1 MVRPF
6 LSSAVPF
13 NMSDPS
19 IDQFAEALS
28 KEPDWY
34 SLGVFLGV
42 PSNEL
47 DRIGEIYNKISVTR
61 CLIEMYKCLDRLGKA
76 PSWDFIASKLRALD
90 HHALAEHIDST
101 YIHPS
106 PSESSGSNSDQS
118 GAGIPSDSVAP
129 KVPVPPEVS
138 KQYFT
143 LSLRLTDIYLHF
155 KDVFAA
161 SSVKIEK
168 VQHVIKRHWGI
179 DPHAGNEATWE
190 NLFLRLDEEC
200 CMFDDPHV
208 LSVIIDKFLSDDQVL
223 SRQMGEFEK
232 AVDSFK
238 SSAKMGHLV
247 DLLKKKKRS
256 IKSNIQTIRLKV
268 KEHWSHC
275 TLKHFETAMKI
286 LLESLYD
293 HLSSLSVDTGCYCI
307 SWITSVDFPASKL
320 LPKNSEDLFKVFKI
334 IGIISLQIGKEMVY
348 DSTEE
353 VPGCEVLEAAMLQA
367 IELNNTWAIEILL
380 AMGCSP
386 EVATYNGDHVVTNV
400 VNIREKSVDDGS
412 GGGVDHVCVLGH
424 NEHIEAIID
433 PSMRREPVCATCGIK
448 ENQIKQLYV
457 EVDTLQFEN
466 KRLKHP
472 QQKEL
477 KNEAVSRDCVTCKVK
492 EKQIKQLYVQV
503 DTLQLKNKNV
513 RLKVET
519 LSSESFHKKK
529 GEHNPALVLYFLKY
543 IYSNVCTCK
552 NNPYMVIFSGANF
565 HKISSRSNCDFKF
578 S

>member
-1 MVRPF
+1 MIRPF
-6 LSSAVPF
+6 LSSAVQF

-19 IDQFAEALS
+19 IDQFAESLS

-47 DRIGEIYNKISVTR
+47 DRIGENYNKISVTR
-61 CLIEMYKCLDRLGKA
+61 CFIEMYKCLDRLRKA
-76 PSWDFIASKLRALD
+76 PSWDFIASKLRLLD
-90 HHALAEHIDST
+90 NHALAEQIDST

-106 PSESSGSNSDQS
+106 LEPPSESSSSNSEQS
-118 GAGIPSDSVAP
+118 GAGIPDSVDQTSIAP

-168 VQHVIKRHWGI
+168 VQHLIKRHWGI

-200 CMFDDPHV
+200 CMFDNPHV
-208 LSVIIDKFLSDDQVL
+208 LSVIIDKFLSDNQVL
-223 SRQMGEFEK
+223 SKQMGEFDK

-238 SSAKMGHLV
+238 SSAKMDHLV
-247 DLLKKKKRS
+247 DLLKKKKGS

-268 KEHWSHC
+268 KELWSQC

-293 HLSSLSVDTGCYCI
+293 HLSSLSVDMGCYCI

-334 IGIISLQIGKEMVY
+334 IGIISLQIGEEMVY

-367 IELNNTWAIEILL
+367 IELNNTLAIEILL

-386 EVATYNGDHVVTNV
+386 EVATYNGDHAVTNV
-400 VNIREKSVDDGS
+400 VNIREKSVDDSS
-412 GGGVDHVCVLGH
+412 GGGVDHVCVLGP

-433 PSMRREPVCATCGIK
+433 PNRVPECAPCIM
-448 ENQIKQLYV
+448 
-457 EVDTLQFEN
+457 
-466 KRLKHP
+466 
-472 QQKEL
+472 
-477 KNEAVSRDCVTCKVK
+477 K

-503 DTLQLKNKNV
+503 DTLQLKNKD
-513 RLKVET
+513 LCLEIET
-519 LSSESFHKKK
+519 LSSESLQEKK
-529 GEHNPALVLYFLKY
+529 GENK
-543 IYSNVCTCK
+543 
-552 NNPYMVIFSGANF
+552 
-565 HKISSRSNCDFKF
+565 
-578 S
+578 